1 MGLPLAITAA
11 LFFLFA
17 VAEWRR
23 LPVIAR
29 IYLDAA
35 TAFAIGAFTYP
46 GLSVAEVIGGTRDGL
61 VYLLAATPRI
71 ALAAVLVSVATFLR
85 ERALGSKQRRVTRA
99 HPRPSTPDPDP
110 PRSTR
115 APAES

>member
-29 IYLDAA
+29 IYLGTA
-35 TAFAIGAFTYP
+35 TAFAIGAVTYP
-46 GLSVAEVIGGTRDGL
+46 GMSITEVVDGTRDGL
-61 VYLLAATPRI
+61 MYVLAVARI
-71 ALAAVLVSVATFLR
+71 VAFAAVLVSVATFLR
-85 ERALGSKQRRVTRA
+85 ERALG
-99 HPRPSTPDPDP
+99 
-110 PRSTR
+110 
-115 APAES
+115 